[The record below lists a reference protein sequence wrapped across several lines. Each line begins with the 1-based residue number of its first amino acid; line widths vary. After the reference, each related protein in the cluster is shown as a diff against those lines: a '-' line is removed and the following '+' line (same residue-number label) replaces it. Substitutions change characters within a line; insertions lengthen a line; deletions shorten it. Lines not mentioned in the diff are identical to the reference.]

1 MQKSLT
7 LKVGRTPDNSI
18 IAGMGHIRQVLGN
31 YYAKLTDHGLVLH
44 LWDLLLLFISLTSC
58 IAVFLLATHQF
69 YPLLTV
75 IIGLMTTAGIVKVLK
90 VKVAFKDER
99 FDGKI
104 VLILV
109 LALVF
114 RFPPYLYLMGGQDQ
128 GTYINI
134 SKQYELSHSLY
145 AIDHYRETLTD
156 AEQELYDKHGNYLMP
171 SIQKWNRPDSE
182 YSMVF
187 YPLHPAW
194 LAMFGQLFG
203 SDNRVYSLT
212 MFSMISIVAFYLL
225 GYELSGKRKSAG
237 YIAALFLALNPLH
250 AFFSKFP
257 VGEVVALAFT
267 AGSFYYLAKYY
278 TTGKE
283 YRPQPF
289 YLVLSAL
296 LMNCFFYTRM
306 SSYMY
311 LPFFYLLILGVVAF
325 VKVSQLKTHLLIYL
339 SMLILLFVASYRYY
353 FTFLRPLH
361 DLIFNSVV
369 LKSSRR
375 YLSFFGGT
383 QEQNLMAAGLVL
395 IGTLIVVC
403 LLTKKKRTGKLFNK
417 VEKLIPLINIL
428 IFIWLVVFTINLLA
442 KIGFPVVEATVRNT
456 ISGLGLLTIKHLS
469 LFVIMEYT
477 GLLVFVTYPIYN
489 ILALSGKVKTTAP
502 QAFLIVFVS
511 LYLIINIV
519 ALQTTRY
526 QYYNIRYYVSET
538 IPYFLLLSAI
548 FLDRACTKRR
558 LGIFAKVTVGL
569 TLVYFGYFSS
579 VQFFGSEMAQLS
591 FYKEFNKA
599 VAKDDLILAVIKS
612 PESKYDNNFM
622 MYIFGPLKYYYGHHL
637 FVLSDIDELA
647 NSDILNQRGKHKT
660 TYLLTNERLPKSP
673 DYALEQKVR
682 LNYNHYNVSPGC
694 TDHTYEFL
702 PIQEIKQLPVP
713 NALKCFTPPN
723 SYYIRYKDFYLYRLR
738 TVSTTKEAIS

>member
-1 MQKSLT
+1 M
-7 LKVGRTPDNSI
+7 
-18 IAGMGHIRQVLGN
+18 LGN
-31 YYAKLTDHGLVLH
+31 YYAKLTGHGLVLH
-44 LWDLLLLFISLTSC
+44 LWDLLLLVISLTSC
-58 IAVFLLATHQF
+58 LAVVLLAAHQF

-75 IIGLMTTAGIVKVLK
+75 IIGLVMTAGLIATLRIKIIL
-90 VKVAFKDER
+90 ADER

-104 VLILV
+104 LLIIV
-109 LALVF
+109 LALAF

-145 AIDHYRETLTD
+145 AVDHYRETLTD

-194 LAMFGQLFG
+194 LAVFGQLFG
-203 SDNRVYSLT
+203 NDNRVYSLT

-225 GYELSGKRKSAG
+225 GYEISGKRKSAG
-237 YIAALFLALNPLH
+237 YIVALFLALNPLH

-257 VGEVVALAFT
+257 VGEIVALAFT
-267 AGSFYYLAKYY
+267 SSSFYYLAKYY
-278 TTGKE
+278 NTSKE
-283 YRPQPF
+283 NKPQPF
-289 YLVLSAL
+289 YLILSAL
-296 LMNCFFYTRM
+296 LINGFFYTRM

-311 LPFFYLLILGVVAF
+311 LPFFYLLILGVLAF
-325 VKVSQLKTHLLIYL
+325 IKVGHLKTQLLIYL
-339 SMLILLFVASYRYY
+339 STLMLLFVASYRYY

-375 YLSFFGGT
+375 YLSFFGCT
-383 QEQNLMAAGLVL
+383 QEQNLMLATLVL
-395 IGTLIVVC
+395 AEVLIVVHFAIKTKEVSRLVNKLDR
-403 LLTKKKRTGKLFNK
+403 LLPWL
-417 VEKLIPLINIL
+417 NIL
-428 IFIWLVVFTINLLA
+428 VVLWLVVFSVTLLA
-442 KIGFPVVEATVRNT
+442 RIGFPVVEATVRNT
-456 ISGLGLLTIKHLS
+456 VSGLGLLTIKHLS

-477 GLLVFVTYPIYN
+477 GLLAFVTYLIYN
-489 ILALSGKVKTTAP
+489 ILVLTGKVKTTAP
-502 QAFLIVFVS
+502 QAFLTIFVS
-511 LYLIINIV
+511 LYLVINVV

-548 FLDRACTKRR
+548 FLDWAWAKRR
-558 LGIFAKVTVGL
+558 FGVFAKITVGL
-569 TLVYFGYFSS
+569 TLLYFAYFSS

-591 FYKEFNKA
+591 FYKELNK
-599 VAKDDLILAVIKS
+599 VITKDDLILTATRS

-622 MYIFGPLKYYYGHHL
+622 MYVFGPLKYYYNHHL
-637 FVLSDIDELA
+637 FVLSDITELA
-647 NSDILNQRGKHKT
+647 NSDIVNQRTKHKI
-660 TYLLTNERLPKSP
+660 TYLLTNDQLPKNP
-673 DYALEQKVR
+673 DYALEKEIR

-702 PIQEIKQLPVP
+702 PIQEIRQLPVP
-713 NALKCFTPPN
+713 DAIKCFTPPN
-723 SYYIRYKDFYLYRLR
+723 SYYIRYKDFYLYKLR
-738 TVSTTKEAIS
+738 TVSTTNDIIPSLISG

>member
-1 MQKSLT
+1 MERIK
-7 LKVGRTPDNSI
+7 
-18 IAGMGHIRQVLGN
+18 QVLEN
-31 YYAKLTDHGLVLH
+31 CYAKLAGYGFVLH

-58 IAVFLLATHQF
+58 IAVVLLAAHRF
-69 YPLLTV
+69 YPLIV
-75 IIGLMTTAGIVKVLK
+75 VVIGLALTAGTTVFFRIKISLI
-90 VKVAFKDER
+90 DER
-99 FDGKI
+99 FDKKI

-109 LALVF
+109 LALAF
-114 RFPPYLYLMGGQDQ
+114 RLPPYLYLMGGQDQ

-145 AIDHYRETLTD
+145 AVDHYRETLTR

-194 LAMFGQLFG
+194 LAIFGQLFG

-212 MFSMISIVAFYLL
+212 MFSMISILALYLL

-237 YIAALFLALNPLH
+237 YIIALFLALNPLH

-257 VGEVVALAFT
+257 VGEIVALAFT
-267 AGSFYYLAKYY
+267 SSSFYYLAKYY
-278 TTGKE
+278 NTSKE
-283 YRPQPF
+283 NKSQPF

-296 LMNCFFYTRM
+296 LMNSFFYTRM

-311 LPFFYLLILGVVAF
+311 LPFFYLLILGILAF
-325 VKVSQLKTHLLIYL
+325 VKVGQLKTHLLIYL
-339 SMLILLFVASYRYY
+339 STLLLMFVASYRYY

-383 QEQNLMAAGLVL
+383 QEQNLMATAIVLVGLL
-395 IGTLIVVC
+395 IGMYFVA
-403 LLTKKKRTGKLFNK
+403 KKKATDKLLNK
-417 VEKLIPLINIL
+417 VEKLVPLINIL
-428 IFIWLVVFTINLLA
+428 IFAWLVVFTINLLA

-456 ISGLGLLTIKHLS
+456 VSGLGLMTIKHLS

-477 GLLVFVTYPIYN
+477 GLLVFVTYLLHS
-489 ILALSGKVKTTAP
+489 ILVLTGKFKATAP
-502 QAFLIVFVS
+502 QAFLTIFVS
-511 LYLIINIV
+511 LFLIVNVI

-538 IPYFLLLSAI
+538 IPYFLLLSAVL
-548 FLDRACTKRR
+548 LDWAWTKKR
-558 LGIFAKVTVGL
+558 LGIFAKITAGL
-569 TLVYFGYFSS
+569 TLLYFGYFSS
-579 VQFFGSEMAQLS
+579 AQFFGSEMAQLN
-591 FYKEFNKA
+591 FYNELNK
-599 VAKDDLILAVIKS
+599 VITKDDLILTAIRS
-612 PESKYDNNFM
+612 PESKYDNNLM
-622 MYIFGPLKYYYGHHL
+622 MYVFGPLKYYYGHHL
-637 FVLSDIDELA
+637 FVLSDVEGLTD
-647 NSDILNQRGKHKT
+647 DGVLNQRTKHKT
-660 TYLLTNERLPKSP
+660 TYLLTNELLPKNP
-673 DYALEQKVR
+673 DYALEKKVR

-702 PIQEIKQLPVP
+702 LVQEIKQLPVP

-723 SYYIRYKDFYLYRLR
+723 SYYIRYKDFYLYKLR
-738 TVSTTKEAIS
+738 TVSTTKDAISSLISG